1 MSPTSATL
9 SHYQLFIDGA
19 WTDPA
24 SGAWFDTVEPYSG
37 QVWARI
43 PRGSAADADRAVR
56 AAHAAYTTGPW
67 PALTATQRAAL
78 LRKLA
83 GLIEAN
89 ADHLGRVEQRDN
101 GKLITEV
108 RGQVMN
114 IAQWFYYYAGLADK
128 IGGDV
133 IPVNKPGV
141 INYTRYEP
149 LGVVVAITPWNSPLS
164 LTAWKMAPALAAGNT
179 IVIKPSEHASA
190 SILELAKLAEQAGIP
205 KGVVN
210 VVTGYGAEVG
220 DPLVRHPLTR
230 KIAFTGGDAG
240 GQKVNEAAAS
250 GFKRVTLELG
260 GKSPNIVFDD
270 ADLDQALKGVISGIF
285 AAAGQTCMAGS
296 RLLIQDSIHDEFVAR
311 LVELT
316 RTARIG
322 DPSLPE
328 TQLGPIATRQQWE
341 HVMRMIET
349 AKAEGARCV
358 LGGHALSGDGYGQGQ
373 FVAPTIFTDVD
384 NQMAIARQEVFGP
397 VLSVI
402 RFKDEEDALR
412 LANDTEFGLAAAVWT
427 QDLRRAMTCVEK
439 IQAGT
444 VWVNNYRTTSFTS
457 PFGGYK
463 RSGMG
468 REGGVEA
475 IKEYMQVKSVWITPS
490 PRRDNPF
497 VLG

>member
-1 MSPTSATL
+1 MNTTQHSPAS
-9 SHYQLFIDGA
+9 YQLYIDGE

-24 SGAWFDTVEPYSG
+24 SGEWFDTVEPYSG
-37 QVWARI
+37 TVWARI
-43 PRGSAADADRAVR
+43 PRGTAVDADRAVQ
-56 AAHAAYTTGPW
+56 AAHAAYTAGAW
-67 PALTATQRAAL
+67 PEFTATQRATL

-83 GLIEAN
+83 ALIEDN

-108 RGQVMN
+108 RGQVLN

-128 IGGDV
+128 VGGDV
-133 IPVNKPGV
+133 VPVNKPGV
-141 INYTRYEP
+141 FNYTKYEP

-190 SILELAKLAEQAGIP
+190 SILELARLAGLAGFP

-210 VVTGYGAEVG
+210 VVTGFGAEVG

-250 GFKRVTLELG
+250 SFKRVTLELG
-260 GKSPNIVFDD
+260 GKSPNVVFDD

-296 RLLIQDSIHDEFVAR
+296 RLLVQDSIHDEFVAQ
-311 LVELT
+311 LVEVT
-316 RTARIG
+316 RQARIG
-322 DPSLPE
+322 DPSLPD
-328 TQLGPIATRQQWE
+328 TQVGPIATRDQWE
-341 HVMRMIET
+341 RVMRMIEM
-349 AKAEGARCV
+349 AKADGATCV
-358 LGGHALSGDGYGQGQ
+358 LGGHALSGEGYGQGQ
-373 FVAPTIFTDVD
+373 FVAPTIFTGVEND
-384 NQMAIARQEVFGP
+384 MRIARQEVFGP

-402 RFKDEEDALR
+402 RFRDEDDAIR
-412 LANDTEFGLAAAVWT
+412 LANDTEYGLAAAVWT
-427 QDLRRAMTCVEK
+427 KDLRRAMKCVDK